1 MERDNALSLADIFS
15 VIWDWRKKIILA
27 TILITA
33 VTAGVVF
40 LTPKQYLSQATI
52 VAANPILGDRSNI
65 FRNTFEQQFY
75 YFGGEG
81 DNDRIYDMARV
92 DTIKKF
98 LIDSFRLE
106 DHYQINKSN
115 PHRRLAAYNN
125 LKENMDV
132 YTTDLGHIQIKIWD
146 TDKNVAA
153 NMVNA
158 VVDKV
163 NRMSIDMTNQ
173 AKQTI
178 LSKLQSEIEANTAAV
193 KQLSEHADPTI
204 AKEVTEAKRSSLL
217 KQIEEKDN
225 LINQFKTSINDV
237 ANIYVLEYAYPAL
250 KTDRPKRLVIISMA
264 FLAAL
269 FLSTLTALLLNRF
282 QRKTE

>member
-92 DTIKKF
+92 DTMKKF

-106 DHYQINKSN
+106 DHYQISKSN
-115 PHRRLAAYNN
+115 PRRRLAAYNN

-163 NRMSIDMTNQ
+163 NRMSIDMTNR

-178 LSKLQSEIEANTAAV
+178 LSKLESEMDANTAAV
-193 KQLSEHADPTI
+193 KQLSEIADPTI
-204 AKEVTEAKRSSLL
+204 PKEVIEARRTSLL

-250 KTDRPKRLVIISMA
+250 KADRPKRLVIISMG
-264 FLAAL
+264 FLTAL
-269 FLSTLTALLLNRF
+269 FLSTLTAVVLNRF